1 MPLLLIPG
9 FVFLSAL
16 VLVALANTANVQT
29 KAQTESQQTFWG
41 FLGNAITGKAV
52 VHQITQATRSAVSR
66 WALAQLRPVTAWFV
80 AFNALILNIFRTRT
94 NTAEGTADAIERLR
108 GHTIPN
114 AAKTAAAPG
123 KAKADAASRQ
133 AHKATATA
141 TATATSFRGYRTAT
155 APKLAHATRAV
166 DVTLPAAIGRLN
178 TREGVITKDI
188 EALRER
194 TKAIENGA
202 VKTFD
207 WIKSHPLSGATAV
220 FTGAV
225 AVALSRLGFG
235 FLRCR
240 SWQSLGR
247 RMTCGT
253 AGLLDD
259 LLFAAIETFAVLD
272 ICDFA
277 NAAESLA
284 LTFQSTLMEL
294 VDVEN
299 ALVGCHGATAAPLLS
314 LPTLHLPPQNL
325 GLALAG

>member
-1 MPLLLIPG
+1 MAALLIPG
-9 FVFLSAL
+9 LAFLSAL

-66 WALAQLRPVTAWFV
+66 WALGQLKPVTAWFV
-80 AFNALILNIFRTRT
+80 ALNALLLNIFRTQT
-94 NTAEGTADAIERLR
+94 DVIEGTADSIERLR

-114 AAKTAAAPG
+114 AAKTASAPA

-141 TATATSFRGYRTAT
+141 TATAASFHGYRTAT
-155 APKLAHATRAV
+155 APKIAHATRAV

-178 TREGVITKDI
+178 TREGIITKDI
-188 EALRER
+188 ESLRER

-202 VKTFD
+202 LKTFE
-207 WIKSHPLSGATAV
+207 WIRAHPLSGVTAV

-225 AVALSRLGFG
+225 AVALNRMGFG

-240 SWQSLGR
+240 SWRNAGKRIDCGMGAILG
-247 RMTCGT
+247 
-253 AGLLDD
+253 D
-259 LLFAAIETFAVLD
+259 LLAIGFAYSVIVDPVAIAKA
-272 ICDFA
+272 A
-277 NAAESLA
+277 NEAEDVIDSLIRRIA
-284 LTFQSTLMEL
+284 
-294 VDVEN
+294 D
-299 ALVGCHGATAAPLLS
+299 
-314 LPTLHLPPQNL
+314 
-325 GLALAG
+325 